1 MPMYEL
7 EMTKQFRKDYKL
19 ARKRGFPTNLLW
31 DVIDKL
37 VAQEALEEKH
47 HDHALTG
54 NYIGFRECHIK
65 PDFLLIYAVD
75 DGKLVLTASRTG
87 THSDLF

>member
-1 MPMYEL
+1 MLEL
-7 EMTKQFRKDYKL
+7 KTTSKFRRDLKL
-19 ARKRGFPTNLLW
+19 VKKRGFDIKLLQN
-31 DVIDKL
+31 VIDTL
-37 VAQEALEEKH
+37 LRMEDLEEKH

-54 NYIGFRECHIK
+54 NYIGFRECHVK

-75 DGKLVLTASRTG
+75 GNRLVLTASRTG